1 VTLLAIVQFLVPF
14 IAILWLAVGRP
25 LSGLDLALRLLAA
38 VALLIAVAAAGLWL
52 ALPRIVVL
60 PLGLLL
66 LGALLLASRRLSRQ
80 GEAPRFGIAAWLGRG
95 VTAVALAAG
104 LWLGVA
110 AFAGRNPPVRPVDL
124 GFPFTEGR
132 YLVTGGGSTELV
144 NPHLMTLAPAYS
156 DWRGQSHGVDL
167 VRIDALGFRT
177 HDRIPFVQPEEVDA
191 YRIFGTGVVA
201 PCGGRVEAMANQLP
215 DMPVPIR
222 DTEYKLGNHVV
233 LRCGALVVVL
243 AHLQQGS
250 VTVTPGALVR
260 KGDPLGNAGNSGQS
274 DEPHLHIHAQR
285 PAAAGRPLLS
295 GEPVPIRLIGEY
307 PVRNLQYEVR

>member
-1 VTLLAIVQFLVPF
+1 MTLLALLQFFIPF
-14 IAILWLAVGRP
+14 VAILWLAFGKP
-25 LSGLDLALRLLAA
+25 LTGLDLALRVLAA
-38 VALLIAVAAAGLWL
+38 IALLVAAASAGLWL

-66 LGALLLASRRLSRQ
+66 LGALPLALRRLSGQR
-80 GEAPRFGIAAWLGRG
+80 EAARVGAFAWAGRALTAIAMVGGAWLS
-95 VTAVALAAG
+95 VT
-104 LWLGVA
+104 
-110 AFAGRNPPVRPVDL
+110 AFAGRSPPARPVDL
-124 GFPFTEGR
+124 GFPFAEGR
-132 YLVTGGGSTELV
+132 YLVTGGGSTQLI
-144 NPHLMTLAPAYS
+144 NPHLMTLASAYR

-167 VRIDALGFRT
+167 VRIDILGFRT
-177 HDRIPFVQPEEVDA
+177 HDRVPFAHPEEADA
-191 YRIFGTGVVA
+191 YRMFGTGVIA
-201 PCGGRVEAMANQLP
+201 PCGGRVEAVENHLP
-215 DMPVPIR
+215 DMPVPVR
-222 DTEYKLGNHVV
+222 DTEYKLGNHVA

-250 VTVTPGALVR
+250 VTVTPGTLVR

-307 PVRNLQYEVR
+307 PVSNLQYEVR